1 MAKVAARI
9 PVLIVLIVLMCS
21 SMIDAAA
28 RSVHS
33 TEEVDIFPQGQ
44 ISTNDDWIM
53 EDGITFTSDNALY
66 TESMVED
73 NRITIE
79 HSRPDNF
86 QTLTMWSS
94 SSPTDST
101 LATGTADQQYS
112 TTNGPVIEVTDFDT
126 SSNEQYEIVGVSII
140 MSFHIPGA
148 LQQDQVRI
156 TMNYGGNYEE
166 LATYVNTQSAIDYM
180 NGSMWQKNIT
190 QLSSWTWDDLTDI
203 IFTLDYVSLGG
214 NDDTQLDVDAVG
226 IAVVVK
232 YPWYGTE
239 WALVESTSKNF
250 VMPIIDVSLQDGEF
264 TNLQVSEC
272 GIKPVNDGVSGTWLS
287 PIITSQPGQTLG
299 RIHYLHSAAV
309 DNSDLAVEVSY
320 SNDGQTFS
328 EYYSV
333 QSNNLVDSNYLK
345 IKVSTSNT
353 CLESISL
360 DYNDPTLSL
369 TGKIFG
375 SIDGLATD
383 YSRWKV
389 FINNQESTFQSI
401 EQLGNFTINLSIGQ
415 YMNSGVNDLSVKIQ
429 AWFNWDSNGQSS
441 TTLLEISSM
450 SISGGFDVQW
460 DEDPVC
466 QSIAPQYF
474 AEDGPGLLI
483 PLINA
488 CQDDRTSNEN
498 LTVSLSVADDSL
510 ISASLVQEDI
520 KLVLLPETFGVT
532 TVTVVVSDEAANSW
546 VETFLVYVEEVDDL
560 PNLNEFPSIIPVESG
575 KSTTIAFSYFDIDST
590 GLTVT
595 TDKTW
600 AVVDLSSS
608 TITVTPPSLSSSMP
622 VIVTLCDQSSCV
634 NRTMLLEVLT
644 LAELSIEQIV
654 ITPENIRE
662 GDLVEVRVYVRN
674 SGQEEASS
682 ISVRC
687 QSGNNL
693 ISIQSISILMPG
705 QLGVVTCD
713 WLVFESGSKTISV
726 EVDRANEVSEGDEN
740 NNIQSVSVE
749 VLDSNSDTTSSSD
762 SIKATTV
769 WIATFIGLAVI
780 IGLFTVLAPG
790 KIKKLD

>member
-44 ISTNDDWIM
+44 ISNNDDWIM

-112 TTNGPVIEVTDFDT
+112 TTNGPVIEVTNFDT

-299 RIHYLHSAAV
+299 RIHYIHSAV

-320 SNDGQTFS
+320 STDGQTFS

-389 FINNQESTFQSI
+389 FINNQEATFQSI

-560 PNLNEFPSIIPVESG
+560 PDLNEFPSIIPVESG

-693 ISIQSISILMPG
+693 IAIQSISILMPG

>member
-1 MAKVAARI
+1 MADGAARI
-9 PVLIVLIVLMCS
+9 PVLTVLILLMCS
-21 SMIDAAA
+21 SIIEASA

-44 ISTNDDWIM
+44 ISSDDNWLM
-53 EDGITFTSDNALY
+53 DDSITFTNDNAQY

-73 NRITIE
+73 NRITIQ

-86 QTLTMWSS
+86 QTVTMWSS
-94 SSPTDST
+94 TSPTDST
-101 LATGTADQQYS
+101 LATGSADQQYS
-112 TTNGPVIEVTDFDT
+112 TTNGPVIQLTDFDT
-126 SSNEQYEIVGVSII
+126 SSYEQYEIVGVSII
-140 MSFHIPGA
+140 MSFHIPGP

-180 NGSMWQKNIT
+180 NGSIWQQNVS
-190 QLSSWTWDDLTDI
+190 QLSSWTWDDFTDI

-214 NDDTQLDVDAVG
+214 TDDTQLDVDAVG
-226 IAVVVK
+226 IAVIVK

-239 WALVESTSKNF
+239 WASVESTSMNF
-250 VMPIIDVSLQDGEF
+250 MMPIIDVSLEDGDF

-272 GIKPVNDGVSGTWLS
+272 GIKPVNDGVSGTWIS
-287 PIITSQPGQTLG
+287 PIIAAEPGQTIG
-299 RIHYLHSAAV
+299 RIHYTHSG
-309 DNSDLAVEVSY
+309 DENSDLLVEVSY
-320 SNDGQTFS
+320 SNDGQSFS

-333 QSNNLVDSNYLK
+333 QSNNLVDTNYLK
-345 IKVSTSNT
+345 IKVSTSST
-353 CLESISL
+353 CLAAISL
-360 DYNDPTLSL
+360 DYNDPIISL

-389 FINNQESTFQSI
+389 FINDQEATFQSI
-401 EQLGNFTINLSIGQ
+401 NQLGNFTVNISIGQ
-415 YMNSGVNDLSVKIQ
+415 YLSSGVNDLKVKIQ
-429 AWFNWDSNGQSS
+429 AWFNWDSSGQSS
-441 TTLLEISSM
+441 TTLLEISSI
-450 SISGGFDVQW
+450 SVSGGFEVQW

-466 QSIAPQYF
+466 QTIGPQYF
-474 AEDGPGLLI
+474 VEDGPGLLV
-483 PLINA
+483 PFLNA

-498 LTVSLSVADDSL
+498 LSVSLSVADESL
-510 ISASLVQEDI
+510 VSAGIVQEDI
-520 KLVLLPETFGVT
+520 KLVLMPETFGVT
-532 TVTVVVSDEAANSW
+532 TITVTVSDESSNSW
-546 VETFLVYVEEVDDL
+546 IETFLVYVEEVDDL
-560 PNLNEFPSIIPVESG
+560 PTLNEFPSIIPVETG

-600 AVVDLSSS
+600 AVVDLSTS
-608 TITVTPPSLSSSMP
+608 TITVNPPSLSSSVP
-622 VIVTLCDQSSCV
+622 IIVTLCDESSCV

-654 ITPENIRE
+654 ITPESVRE
-662 GDLVEVRVYVRN
+662 GDLVGVRVYVRN

-687 QSGNNL
+687 QNGNNL
-693 ISIQSISILMPG
+693 IAIRSISILQPG
-705 QLGVVTCD
+705 ELGGVTCD
-713 WLVFESGSKTISV
+713 WLVSQSGLNTISV
-726 EVDRANEVSEGDEN
+726 EVDRANEVSEGDES
-740 NNIQSVSVE
+740 NNIQSVSVD
-749 VLDSNSDTTSSSD
+749 VLDSNSDKTSSSD
-762 SIKATTV
+762 SIEATTV
-769 WIATFIGLAVI
+769 WIATFIGLAII

>member
-73 NRITIE
+73 NRITIQ

-239 WALVESTSKNF
+239 WASVESTSKNF

-299 RIHYLHSAAV
+299 RIHYLHSAV

-320 SNDGQTFS
+320 SSDGQTFS

-389 FINNQESTFQSI
+389 FINNQEATFQSI

-429 AWFNWDSNGQSS
+429 AWFNWDSDGQSS

>member
-33 TEEVDIFPQGQ
+33 TEEVDIYPQGQ
-44 ISTNDDWIM
+44 ISSNDNWIM
-53 EDGITFTSDNALY
+53 EDGITFTSDNALH

-73 NRITIE
+73 NRITIQ

-86 QTLTMWSS
+86 QTLTMWST

-126 SSNEQYEIVGVSII
+126 SSNEQYEIVAVSII

-190 QLSSWTWDDLTDI
+190 QLSSWTWNDLTDI

-239 WALVESTSKNF
+239 WASVESTSKNF
-250 VMPIIDVSLQDGEF
+250 VMPIIDVSLQDGDF

-272 GIKPVNDGVSGTWLS
+272 GIKPVDDGVLGTWLS

-299 RIHYLHSAAV
+299 RIHYIHSDV

-353 CLESISL
+353 CLESISV

-389 FINNQESTFQSI
+389 FINNQEATFQSI

-466 QSIAPQYF
+466 QAIAPQYF

-546 VETFLVYVEEVDDL
+546 VETFLVYVEEVDDV

-575 KSTTIAFSYFDIDST
+575 KSTTITFSYFDIDST

-622 VIVTLCDQSSCV
+622 IIVTLCDQSSCV

-693 ISIQSISILMPG
+693 IAIQSISILMPG

>member
-44 ISTNDDWIM
+44 ISNNDDWIM

-272 GIKPVNDGVSGTWLS
+272 GIKPVNDGVSGTWVS

-299 RIHYLHSAAV
+299 RIHYIHSAV

-320 SNDGQTFS
+320 SSDGQTFS

-353 CLESISL
+353 CLEAISL

-389 FINNQESTFQSI
+389 FINNQEATFQSI

-466 QSIAPQYF
+466 QSISSQYF

-693 ISIQSISILMPG
+693 IAIQSISILMPG

>member
-73 NRITIE
+73 NRITIQ

-190 QLSSWTWDDLTDI
+190 QLTSWTWDDLTDI

-239 WALVESTSKNF
+239 WASVESTSKNF

-299 RIHYLHSAAV
+299 RIHYLHSAV

-320 SNDGQTFS
+320 SSDGQTFS

-389 FINNQESTFQSI
+389 FINNQEATFQSI

-429 AWFNWDSNGQSS
+429 AWFNWDSDGQSS

>member
-44 ISTNDDWIM
+44 ISNNDDWIM

-299 RIHYLHSAAV
+299 RIHYIHSAV

-320 SNDGQTFS
+320 STDGQTFS

-375 SIDGLATD
+375 SINGLATD

-389 FINNQESTFQSI
+389 FINNQEATFQSI

-560 PNLNEFPSIIPVESG
+560 PDLNEFPSIIPVESG

-693 ISIQSISILMPG
+693 IAIQSISILMPG

>member
-190 QLSSWTWDDLTDI
+190 QLTSWTWDDLTDI

-239 WALVESTSKNF
+239 WASVESISKNF

-299 RIHYLHSAAV
+299 RIHYLHSAV

-320 SNDGQTFS
+320 SSDGQTFS

-389 FINNQESTFQSI
+389 FINNQEATFQSI

-713 WLVFESGSKTISV
+713 WVVFESGSKTISV

>member
-44 ISTNDDWIM
+44 LSTNDDWIM

-126 SSNEQYEIVGVSII
+126 SSNEQYEIVAVSII

-239 WALVESTSKNF
+239 WASVESTSKNF

-299 RIHYLHSAAV
+299 RIHYIHSAV

-320 SNDGQTFS
+320 SSDGQTFS

-389 FINNQESTFQSI
+389 FINNQEATFQSI

-693 ISIQSISILMPG
+693 IAIQSISILMPG

>member
-33 TEEVDIFPQGQ
+33 TEEVDIYPQGQ
-44 ISTNDDWIM
+44 ISSNDNWIM
-53 EDGITFTSDNALY
+53 EDGITFTSDIALH

-73 NRITIE
+73 NRITIQ

-86 QTLTMWSS
+86 QTLTMWST

-126 SSNEQYEIVGVSII
+126 SSNEQYEIVAVSII

-190 QLSSWTWDDLTDI
+190 QLSSWTWNDLTDI

-239 WALVESTSKNF
+239 WASVESTSKNF
-250 VMPIIDVSLQDGEF
+250 VMPIIDVSLQDGDF

-272 GIKPVNDGVSGTWLS
+272 GIKPVDDGVLGTWLS

-299 RIHYLHSAAV
+299 RIHYIHSDV

-353 CLESISL
+353 CLESISV

-389 FINNQESTFQSI
+389 FINNQEATFQSI

-466 QSIAPQYF
+466 QAIAPQYF

-546 VETFLVYVEEVDDL
+546 VETFLVYVEEVDDV

-575 KSTTIAFSYFDIDST
+575 KSTTITFSYFDIDST

-622 VIVTLCDQSSCV
+622 IIVTLCDQSSCV

-693 ISIQSISILMPG
+693 IAIQSISILMPG

-749 VLDSNSDTTSSSD
+749 VLDSDSDTTSSSD

>member
-190 QLSSWTWDDLTDI
+190 QLTSWTWDDLTDI

-239 WALVESTSKNF
+239 WASVESTSKNF

-299 RIHYLHSAAV
+299 RIHYIHSAV

-320 SNDGQTFS
+320 SSDGQTFS

-389 FINNQESTFQSI
+389 FINNQEATFQSI

-654 ITPENIRE
+654 ITPENIHE

>member
-73 NRITIE
+73 NRITIQ

-239 WALVESTSKNF
+239 WASVESTSKNF

-299 RIHYLHSAAV
+299 RIHYLHSAV

-389 FINNQESTFQSI
+389 FINNQEATFQSI

-693 ISIQSISILMPG
+693 IAIQSISILMPG

>member
-126 SSNEQYEIVGVSII
+126 SSNEQYEIVAVSII
-140 MSFHIPGA
+140 ISFHIPGA

-239 WALVESTSKNF
+239 WASVESTSKNF

-299 RIHYLHSAAV
+299 RIHYIHSAV

-320 SNDGQTFS
+320 SSDGQTFS

-389 FINNQESTFQSI
+389 FINNQEATFQSI

-693 ISIQSISILMPG
+693 IAIQSISILMPG

>member
-1 MAKVAARI
+1 M
-9 PVLIVLIVLMCS
+9 PV
-21 SMIDAAA
+21 
-28 RSVHS
+28 
-33 TEEVDIFPQGQ
+33 
-44 ISTNDDWIM
+44 
-53 EDGITFTSDNALY
+53 
-66 TESMVED
+66 
-73 NRITIE
+73 
-79 HSRPDNF
+79 
-86 QTLTMWSS
+86 
-94 SSPTDST
+94 
-101 LATGTADQQYS
+101 
-112 TTNGPVIEVTDFDT
+112 
-126 SSNEQYEIVGVSII
+126 
-140 MSFHIPGA
+140 
-148 LQQDQVRI
+148 
-156 TMNYGGNYEE
+156 
-166 LATYVNTQSAIDYM
+166 
-180 NGSMWQKNIT
+180 
-190 QLSSWTWDDLTDI
+190 
-203 IFTLDYVSLGG
+203 
-214 NDDTQLDVDAVG
+214 
-226 IAVVVK
+226 
-232 YPWYGTE
+232 
-239 WALVESTSKNF
+239 
-250 VMPIIDVSLQDGEF
+250 IDVSLQDGEF

-272 GIKPVNDGVSGTWLS
+272 GIKPVNDGVSGTWIS

-299 RIHYLHSAAV
+299 RIHYTHSA
-309 DNSDLAVEVSY
+309 DSNSDLAVEVSY

-333 QSNNLVDSNYLK
+333 QSNDLVDSYYLK
-345 IKVSTSNT
+345 IKLSTSST

-389 FINNQESTFQSI
+389 FINNQEATFQSI
-401 EQLGNFTINLSIGQ
+401 DQLGNFTINLSIGQ
-415 YMNSGVNDLSVKIQ
+415 YMNSGVNDLTVKIQ

-474 AEDGPGLLI
+474 VEDGPGLLI
-483 PLINA
+483 PLVNA

-498 LTVSLSVADDSL
+498 LSVSLSVADDSL

-532 TVTVVVSDEAANSW
+532 TVTVIVSDESANSW

-560 PNLNEFPSIIPVESG
+560 PNLNEFPSIIPVETG

-622 VIVTLCDQSSCV
+622 IIVTLCDESSCV

-654 ITPENIRE
+654 ITPESIHE

-687 QSGNNL
+687 QSGNSL
-693 ISIQSISILMPG
+693 IAIQSISILQPG

-713 WLVFESGSKTISV
+713 WLVSESGSKTISV

-740 NNIQSVSVE
+740 NNIQSVSVD
-749 VLDSNSDTTSSSD
+749 VLDSNSDTTSSSN
-762 SIKATTV
+762 SIEATTM
-769 WIATFIGLAVI
+769 WIATFIGLAII

>member
-126 SSNEQYEIVGVSII
+126 SSNEQYEIVAVSII
-140 MSFHIPGA
+140 ISFHIPGA

-239 WALVESTSKNF
+239 WASVESTSKNF

-299 RIHYLHSAAV
+299 RIHYLHSAV

-389 FINNQESTFQSI
+389 FINNQEATFQSI

-693 ISIQSISILMPG
+693 IAIQSISILMPG

>member
-33 TEEVDIFPQGQ
+33 TEEVDIYPQGQ
-44 ISTNDDWIM
+44 ISSNDNWIM
-53 EDGITFTSDNALY
+53 EDGITFTSDNALH

-73 NRITIE
+73 NRITIQ

-86 QTLTMWSS
+86 QTLTMWST

-126 SSNEQYEIVGVSII
+126 SSNEQYEIVAVSII

-190 QLSSWTWDDLTDI
+190 QLSSWTWNDLTDI

-239 WALVESTSKNF
+239 WASVESTSKNF
-250 VMPIIDVSLQDGEF
+250 VMPIIDVSLQDGDF

-272 GIKPVNDGVSGTWLS
+272 GIKPVDDGVLGTWLS

-299 RIHYLHSAAV
+299 RIHYIHSAV

-353 CLESISL
+353 CLESISV

-389 FINNQESTFQSI
+389 FINNQEATFQPI

-466 QSIAPQYF
+466 QAIAPQYF

-546 VETFLVYVEEVDDL
+546 VETFLVYVEEVDDV

-575 KSTTIAFSYFDIDST
+575 KSTTITFSYFDIDST

-622 VIVTLCDQSSCV
+622 IIVTLCDQSSCV

-693 ISIQSISILMPG
+693 IAIQSISILMPG

-749 VLDSNSDTTSSSD
+749 VLDSDSDTTSSSD

>member
-33 TEEVDIFPQGQ
+33 TEEVDIYPQGQ
-44 ISTNDDWIM
+44 ISSNDNWIM
-53 EDGITFTSDNALY
+53 EDGITFTSDNALH

-73 NRITIE
+73 NRITIQ

-86 QTLTMWSS
+86 QTLTMWST

-126 SSNEQYEIVGVSII
+126 SSNEQYEIVAVSII

-190 QLSSWTWDDLTDI
+190 QLSSWTWNDLTDI

-239 WALVESTSKNF
+239 WASVESTSKNF
-250 VMPIIDVSLQDGEF
+250 VMPIIDVSLQDGDF

-272 GIKPVNDGVSGTWLS
+272 GIKPVDDGVLGTWLS

-299 RIHYLHSAAV
+299 RIHYIYSAV

-353 CLESISL
+353 CLESISV

-389 FINNQESTFQSI
+389 FINNQEATFQPI

-466 QSIAPQYF
+466 QAIAPQYF

-546 VETFLVYVEEVDDL
+546 VETFLVYVEEVDDV

-575 KSTTIAFSYFDIDST
+575 KSTTITFSYFDIDST

-622 VIVTLCDQSSCV
+622 IIVTLCDQSSCV

-693 ISIQSISILMPG
+693 IAIQSISILMPG

-749 VLDSNSDTTSSSD
+749 VLDSDSDTTSSSD

>member
-9 PVLIVLIVLMCS
+9 PVLIVLIALMCS
-21 SMIDAAA
+21 SMIEATA

-44 ISTNDDWIM
+44 ISSNDNWIM
-53 EDGITFTSDNALY
+53 NDGITFTSDNAQY

-73 NRITIE
+73 NRITIQ

-86 QTLTMWSS
+86 QTITMWSS

-101 LATGTADQQYS
+101 LATGMADQQYS

-126 SSNEQYEIVGVSII
+126 TSNEQYEIVAVSII

-190 QLSSWTWDDLTDI
+190 QLSSWTWDDLKDI

-226 IAVVVK
+226 IAVIVK

-239 WALVESTSKNF
+239 WASVESTSNNF
-250 VMPIIDVSLQDGEF
+250 IMPVIDVSLQDGEF

-272 GIKPVNDGVSGTWLS
+272 GIKPVNDGVSGTWIS

-299 RIHYLHSAAV
+299 RIHYTHSADA
-309 DNSDLAVEVSY
+309 NSDLAVEVSY

-333 QSNNLVDSNYLK
+333 QSNDLVDSYYLK
-345 IKVSTSNT
+345 IKLSTSST

-389 FINNQESTFQSI
+389 FINNQEATFQSI
-401 EQLGNFTINLSIGQ
+401 DQLGNFTINLSIGQ
-415 YMNSGVNDLSVKIQ
+415 YMNSGVNDLTVKIQ

-474 AEDGPGLLI
+474 VEDGPGLLI
-483 PLINA
+483 PLVNA

-498 LTVSLSVADDSL
+498 LSVSLSVADDSL

-532 TVTVVVSDEAANSW
+532 TVTVIVSDESANSW

-560 PNLNEFPSIIPVESG
+560 PHLNEFPSIIPVETG

-622 VIVTLCDQSSCV
+622 IIVTLCDESSCV

-654 ITPENIRE
+654 ITPESIHE

-687 QSGNNL
+687 QSGNSL
-693 ISIQSISILMPG
+693 IAIQSISILQPG

-713 WLVFESGSKTISV
+713 WLVSESGSKTISV

-740 NNIQSVSVE
+740 NNIQSVSVD
-749 VLDSNSDTTSSSD
+749 VLDSNSDTTSSSN
-762 SIKATTV
+762 SIEATTV
-769 WIATFIGLAVI
+769 WIATFIGLAII

>member
-33 TEEVDIFPQGQ
+33 TEEVDIYPQGQ
-44 ISTNDDWIM
+44 ISSNDNWIM
-53 EDGITFTSDNALY
+53 EDGITFTSDIALH

-73 NRITIE
+73 NRITIQ

-86 QTLTMWSS
+86 QTLTMWST

-126 SSNEQYEIVGVSII
+126 SSNEQYEIVAVSII

-190 QLSSWTWDDLTDI
+190 QLSSWTWNDLTDI

-239 WALVESTSKNF
+239 WASVESTSKNF
-250 VMPIIDVSLQDGEF
+250 VMPIIDVSLQDGDF

-272 GIKPVNDGVSGTWLS
+272 GIKPVDDGVLGTWLS

-299 RIHYLHSAAV
+299 RIHYIYSAV

-353 CLESISL
+353 CLESISV

-389 FINNQESTFQSI
+389 FINNQEATFQSI

-466 QSIAPQYF
+466 QAIAPQYF

-546 VETFLVYVEEVDDL
+546 VETFLVYVEEVDDV

-575 KSTTIAFSYFDIDST
+575 KSTTITFSYFDIDST

-622 VIVTLCDQSSCV
+622 IIVTLCDQSSCV

-693 ISIQSISILMPG
+693 IAIQSISILMPG

-780 IGLFTVLAPG
+780 VGLFTVLAPG

>member
-73 NRITIE
+73 NRITIQ

-126 SSNEQYEIVGVSII
+126 SSNEQYEIVAVSII

-239 WALVESTSKNF
+239 WASVESTSKNF

-299 RIHYLHSAAV
+299 RIHYIHSAV

-320 SNDGQTFS
+320 SSDGQTFS

-360 DYNDPTLSL
+360 DYNDPTLSV

-389 FINNQESTFQSI
+389 FINNQEATFQSI

-693 ISIQSISILMPG
+693 IAIQSISILMPG

>member
-33 TEEVDIFPQGQ
+33 TEEVDIYPQGQ
-44 ISTNDDWIM
+44 ISSNDNWIM
-53 EDGITFTSDNALY
+53 EDGITFTSDNALH

-73 NRITIE
+73 NRITIQ

-86 QTLTMWSS
+86 QTLTMWST

-126 SSNEQYEIVGVSII
+126 SSNEQYEIVAVSII

-190 QLSSWTWDDLTDI
+190 QLSSWTWNDLTDI

-239 WALVESTSKNF
+239 WASVESTSKNF
-250 VMPIIDVSLQDGEF
+250 VMPIIDVSLQDGDF

-272 GIKPVNDGVSGTWLS
+272 GIKPVDDGVLGTWLS

-299 RIHYLHSAAV
+299 RIHYIHSAV

-353 CLESISL
+353 CLESISV

-389 FINNQESTFQSI
+389 FINNQEATFQSI

-466 QSIAPQYF
+466 QAIAPQYF

-546 VETFLVYVEEVDDL
+546 VETFLVYVEEVDDV

-575 KSTTIAFSYFDIDST
+575 KSTTITFSYFDIDST

-622 VIVTLCDQSSCV
+622 IIVTLCDQSSCV

-693 ISIQSISILMPG
+693 IAIQSISILMPG

-749 VLDSNSDTTSSSD
+749 VLDSDSDTTSSSD

>member
-1 MAKVAARI
+1 MAKFAARI

-73 NRITIE
+73 NRITIQ

-239 WALVESTSKNF
+239 WASVESTSNNF

-272 GIKPVNDGVSGTWLS
+272 GVKPVNDGVSGTWLS

-299 RIHYLHSAAV
+299 RIHYIHSAV

-320 SNDGQTFS
+320 SSDGQTFS

-389 FINNQESTFQSI
+389 FINNQEATFQSI

-546 VETFLVYVEEVDDL
+546 VETFLVYVEEIDDL
-560 PNLNEFPSIIPVESG
+560 PSLNEFPSIIPVESG

-693 ISIQSISILMPG
+693 IGIQSISILMPG

-713 WLVFESGSKTISV
+713 WLVSESGSKIISV

>member
-33 TEEVDIFPQGQ
+33 TEEVDIYPQGQ
-44 ISTNDDWIM
+44 ISSNDNWIM
-53 EDGITFTSDNALY
+53 EDGITFTSDNALH

-73 NRITIE
+73 NRITIQ

-86 QTLTMWSS
+86 QTLTMWST

-126 SSNEQYEIVGVSII
+126 SSNEQYEIVAVSII

-190 QLSSWTWDDLTDI
+190 QLSSWTWNDLTDI

-239 WALVESTSKNF
+239 WASVESTSKNF
-250 VMPIIDVSLQDGEF
+250 VMPIIDVSLQDGDF

-272 GIKPVNDGVSGTWLS
+272 GIKPVDDGVLGTWLS

-299 RIHYLHSAAV
+299 RIHYIYSAV

-353 CLESISL
+353 CLESISV

-389 FINNQESTFQSI
+389 FINNQEATFQSI

-466 QSIAPQYF
+466 QAIAPQYF

-546 VETFLVYVEEVDDL
+546 VETFLVYVEEVDDV

-575 KSTTIAFSYFDIDST
+575 KSTTITFSYFDIDST

-622 VIVTLCDQSSCV
+622 IIVTLCDQSSCV

-693 ISIQSISILMPG
+693 IAIQSISILMPG

-749 VLDSNSDTTSSSD
+749 VLDSDSDTTSSSD

>member
-33 TEEVDIFPQGQ
+33 TEEVDIYPQGQ
-44 ISTNDDWIM
+44 ISSNDNWIM
-53 EDGITFTSDNALY
+53 EDGITFTSDNALH

-73 NRITIE
+73 NRITIQ

-86 QTLTMWSS
+86 QTLTMWST

-126 SSNEQYEIVGVSII
+126 SSNEQYEIVAVSII

-190 QLSSWTWDDLTDI
+190 QLSSWTWNDLTDI

-239 WALVESTSKNF
+239 WASVESTSKNF
-250 VMPIIDVSLQDGEF
+250 VMPIIDVSLQDGDF

-272 GIKPVNDGVSGTWLS
+272 GIKPVDDGVLGTWLS

-299 RIHYLHSAAV
+299 RIHYIYSAV

-353 CLESISL
+353 CLESISV

-389 FINNQESTFQSI
+389 FINNQEATFQPI

-466 QSIAPQYF
+466 QAIAPQYF

-546 VETFLVYVEEVDDL
+546 VETFLVYVEEVDDV

-622 VIVTLCDQSSCV
+622 IIVTLCDQSSCV

-693 ISIQSISILMPG
+693 IAIQSISILMPG

>member
-1 MAKVAARI
+1 MAKFAARI

-239 WALVESTSKNF
+239 WASVESTSKNF

-299 RIHYLHSAAV
+299 RIHFIHSAV

-360 DYNDPTLSL
+360 DYNDPKLSL

-389 FINNQESTFQSI
+389 FINNQEATFQSI

>member
-44 ISTNDDWIM
+44 ISNNDDWIM

-112 TTNGPVIEVTDFDT
+112 TTKGPVIEVTDFDT

-239 WALVESTSKNF
+239 WASVESTSKNF

-299 RIHYLHSAAV
+299 RIHYIHSAV

-320 SNDGQTFS
+320 SSDGQIFS

-353 CLESISL
+353 CLEAISL

-389 FINNQESTFQSI
+389 FINNQEVTFQSI

-644 LAELSIEQIV
+644 LAELSVEQIV

-693 ISIQSISILMPG
+693 IAIQSISILMPG

-713 WLVFESGSKTISV
+713 WLVFESGSKTVSV
-726 EVDRANEVSEGDEN
+726 ELDRANEVSEGDEN
-740 NNIQSVSVE
+740 NNIQSVSVD

>member
-33 TEEVDIFPQGQ
+33 TEEVDIYPQGQ
-44 ISTNDDWIM
+44 ISSNDNWIM
-53 EDGITFTSDNALY
+53 EDGITFTSDIALH

-73 NRITIE
+73 NRITIQ

-86 QTLTMWSS
+86 QTLTMWST

-126 SSNEQYEIVGVSII
+126 SSNEQYEIVAVSII

-190 QLSSWTWDDLTDI
+190 QLSSWTWNDLTDI

-239 WALVESTSKNF
+239 WASVESTSKNF
-250 VMPIIDVSLQDGEF
+250 VMPIIDVSLQDGDF

-272 GIKPVNDGVSGTWLS
+272 GIKPVDDGVLGTWLS

-299 RIHYLHSAAV
+299 RIHYIHSAV

-353 CLESISL
+353 CLESISV

-389 FINNQESTFQSI
+389 FINNQEATFQSI

-466 QSIAPQYF
+466 QAIAPQYF

-546 VETFLVYVEEVDDL
+546 VETFLVYVEEVDDV

-575 KSTTIAFSYFDIDST
+575 KSTTITFSYFDIDST

-622 VIVTLCDQSSCV
+622 IIVTLCDQSSCV

-693 ISIQSISILMPG
+693 IAIQSISILMPG

>member
-33 TEEVDIFPQGQ
+33 TEEVDIYPQGQ
-44 ISTNDDWIM
+44 ISSNDNWIM
-53 EDGITFTSDNALY
+53 EDGITFTSDNALH

-73 NRITIE
+73 NRITIQ

-86 QTLTMWSS
+86 QTLTMWST

-126 SSNEQYEIVGVSII
+126 SSNEQYEIVAVSII

-190 QLSSWTWDDLTDI
+190 QLSSWTWNDLTDI

-239 WALVESTSKNF
+239 WASVESTSKNF
-250 VMPIIDVSLQDGEF
+250 VMPIIDVSLQDGDF

-272 GIKPVNDGVSGTWLS
+272 GIKPVDDGVLGTWLS

-299 RIHYLHSAAV
+299 RIHYIHSAV

-353 CLESISL
+353 CLESISV

-389 FINNQESTFQSI
+389 FINNQEATFQSI

-466 QSIAPQYF
+466 QAIAPQYF

-546 VETFLVYVEEVDDL
+546 VETFLVYVEEVDDV

-575 KSTTIAFSYFDIDST
+575 KSTTITFSYFDIDST

-622 VIVTLCDQSSCV
+622 IIVTLCDQSSCV

-693 ISIQSISILMPG
+693 IAIQSISILMPG

>member
-9 PVLIVLIVLMCS
+9 PVLIVLIALMCS
-21 SMIDAAA
+21 SMIEATA

-44 ISTNDDWIM
+44 ISSNDNWIM
-53 EDGITFTSDNALY
+53 NDGITFTSDNAQY

-73 NRITIE
+73 NRITIQ

-86 QTLTMWSS
+86 QTITMWSS

-101 LATGTADQQYS
+101 LATGMADQQYS

-126 SSNEQYEIVGVSII
+126 TSNEQYEIVAVSII

-190 QLSSWTWDDLTDI
+190 QLSSWTWDDLKDI

-226 IAVVVK
+226 IAVIVK

-239 WALVESTSKNF
+239 WASVESTSNNF
-250 VMPIIDVSLQDGEF
+250 IMPVIDVSLQDGEF

-272 GIKPVNDGVSGTWLS
+272 GIKPVNDGVSGTWIS

-299 RIHYLHSAAV
+299 RIHYTHSADA
-309 DNSDLAVEVSY
+309 NSDLAVEVSY

-333 QSNNLVDSNYLK
+333 QSNDLVDSYYLK
-345 IKVSTSNT
+345 IKLSTSST

-389 FINNQESTFQSI
+389 FINNQEATFQSI
-401 EQLGNFTINLSIGQ
+401 DQLGNFTINLSIGQ
-415 YMNSGVNDLSVKIQ
+415 YMNSGVNDLTVKIQ

-474 AEDGPGLLI
+474 VEDGPGLLI
-483 PLINA
+483 PLVNA

-498 LTVSLSVADDSL
+498 LSVSLSVADDSL

-532 TVTVVVSDEAANSW
+532 TVTVIVSDESANSW

-560 PNLNEFPSIIPVESG
+560 PNLNEFPSIIPVETG

-622 VIVTLCDQSSCV
+622 IIVTLCDESSCV

-654 ITPENIRE
+654 ITPESIHE

-687 QSGNNL
+687 QSGNSL
-693 ISIQSISILMPG
+693 IAIQSISILQPG

-713 WLVFESGSKTISV
+713 WLVSESGSKTISV

-740 NNIQSVSVE
+740 NNIQSVSVD
-749 VLDSNSDTTSSSD
+749 VLDSNSDTTSSSN
-762 SIKATTV
+762 SIEATTV
-769 WIATFIGLAVI
+769 WIATFIGLAII

>member
-33 TEEVDIFPQGQ
+33 TEEVDIYPQGQ
-44 ISTNDDWIM
+44 ISSNDNWIM
-53 EDGITFTSDNALY
+53 KDGITFTSDNALH

-73 NRITIE
+73 NRITIQ

-86 QTLTMWSS
+86 QTLTMWST

-126 SSNEQYEIVGVSII
+126 SSNEQYEIVAVSII

-190 QLSSWTWDDLTDI
+190 QLSSWTWNDLTDI

-239 WALVESTSKNF
+239 WASVESTSKNF
-250 VMPIIDVSLQDGEF
+250 VMPIIDVSLQDGDF

-272 GIKPVNDGVSGTWLS
+272 GIKPVDDGVLGTWLS

-299 RIHYLHSAAV
+299 RIHYIHSAV

-353 CLESISL
+353 CLESISV

-389 FINNQESTFQSI
+389 FINNQEATFQSI

-466 QSIAPQYF
+466 QAIAPQYF

-510 ISASLVQEDI
+510 ISANLVQEDI

-546 VETFLVYVEEVDDL
+546 VETFLVYVEEVDDV

-575 KSTTIAFSYFDIDST
+575 KSTTITFSYFDIDST

-622 VIVTLCDQSSCV
+622 IIVTLCDQSSCV

-693 ISIQSISILMPG
+693 IAIQSISILMPG

>member
-1 MAKVAARI
+1 MDNFTYDLEV
-9 PVLIVLIVLMCS
+9 S
-21 SMIDAAA
+21 AA

-299 RIHYLHSAAV
+299 RIHYIHSAV

-320 SNDGQTFS
+320 STDGQTFS

-389 FINNQESTFQSI
+389 FINNQEATFQSI

-532 TVTVVVSDEAANSW
+532 TVTVVVSDDAANSW

-560 PNLNEFPSIIPVESG
+560 PDLNEFPSIIPVESG

-608 TITVTPPSLSSSMP
+608 TITVTPTSLSSSMP